1 MSRGRRI
8 RSLLSTAGITAILA
22 AAGMTACGD
31 KGPTGPEADL
41 ADTWIFVGTDFA
53 EVISARLVDLFVEAG
68 LTHSEAQALVD
79 EFGVEIDED
88 FDDLRS
94 TMRFNADNTWKDDS
108 GNKGRWRIED
118 DVLELTD
125 EEDDTVQRFKYF
137 LDGDDLTLILTK
149 EYFLSLMR
157 PMEDFDAEAYE
168 FYNEIL
174 EEGDVLRFFF
184 KRKS

>member
-1 MSRGRRI
+1 MRRGGRI
-8 RSLLSTAGITAILA
+8 RRVLSTAGMALVLA
-22 AAGMTACGD
+22 ATGMTACGD

-41 ADTWIFVGTDFA
+41 VGSWIFEGTDLA
-53 EVISARLVDLFVEAG
+53 GVLSARLVDLFVEAG
-68 LTHSEAQALVD
+68 LSRSEAQALVD
-79 EFGVEIDED
+79 EFMVGIDEG

-94 TMRFNADNTWKDDS
+94 TMRFNGDNTWEDDS
-108 GNKGRWRIED
+108 GNKGTWRIED

-125 EEDDTVQRFKYF
+125 EEDSTVQRFKYF
-137 LDGDDLTLILTK
+137 LDGDDLTLILTQ
-149 EYFLSLMR
+149 EYFLSLLR
-157 PMEDFDAEAYE
+157 QMEDFDAEAYE